1 MPASP
6 VLWLQQQRRL
16 LELEYEYEKT
26 QFRTQT
32 EIAGITRKIKQG
44 LCWYPL
50 SFGKSYYNSLNQL
63 VIEVERTEHTEEDHA
78 SSRANKCVSSHKMP
92 PESYDR
98 ATTRRLHYFHFTGTV
113 SFVDGNTMVVALP
126 DTETLSH
133 LRGNDRVGAQL
144 YLDETTYA

>member
-50 SFGKSYYNSLNQL
+50 SLGKSYYNSLNQL
-63 VIEVERTEHTEEDHA
+63 VIEVERTEHIEEDHA

-98 ATTRRLHYFHFTGTV
+98 ATTA
-113 SFVDGNTMVVALP
+113 VDCIISTLP
-126 DTETLSH
+126 
-133 LRGNDRVGAQL
+133 AP
-144 YLDETTYA
+144 

>member
-63 VIEVERTEHTEEDHA
+63 VIEVERTEHTEEDHGFEPGKQVCFFTQDA
-78 SSRANKCVSSHKMP
+78 SGELRQGNHGV
-92 PESYDR
+92 DR
-98 ATTRRLHYFHFTGTV
+98 IISTSPA
-113 SFVDGNTMVVALP
+113 P
-126 DTETLSH
+126 
-133 LRGNDRVGAQL
+133 
-144 YLDETTYA
+144 

>member
-44 LCWYPL
+44 YVGTRFPL
-50 SFGKSYYNSLNQL
+50 ER
-63 VIEVERTEHTEEDHA
+63 VI
-78 SSRANKCVSSHKMP
+78 
-92 PESYDR
+92 
-98 ATTRRLHYFHFTGTV
+98 TTRSNQTG
-113 SFVDGNTMVVALP
+113 
-126 DTETLSH
+126 
-133 LRGNDRVGAQL
+133 
-144 YLDETTYA
+144 